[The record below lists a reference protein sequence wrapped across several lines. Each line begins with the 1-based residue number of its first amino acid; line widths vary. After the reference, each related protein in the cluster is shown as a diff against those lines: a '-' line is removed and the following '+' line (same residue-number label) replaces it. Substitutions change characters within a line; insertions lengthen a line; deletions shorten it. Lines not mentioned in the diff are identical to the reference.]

1 MQDIPLRPD
10 EGDFYK
16 RVVLDHTELI
26 TRVSRLEER
35 ASYSTCGLIL
45 NTLMLLVVGTYA
57 WITG

>member
-1 MQDIPLRPD
+1 MQEIPLRPD

-35 ASYSTCGLIL
+35 ASYSTCGLIV
-45 NTLMLLVVGTYA
+45 NTAMLLAVGAYV
-57 WITG
+57 WISG